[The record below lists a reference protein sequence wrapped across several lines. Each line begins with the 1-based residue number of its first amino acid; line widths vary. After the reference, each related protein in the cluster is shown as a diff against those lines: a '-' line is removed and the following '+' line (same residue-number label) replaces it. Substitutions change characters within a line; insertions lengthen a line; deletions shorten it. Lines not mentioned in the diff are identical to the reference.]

1 MEDGEGIHTEL
12 ILEQEISR
20 KLMFDLW
27 KIV

>member
-12 ILEQEISR
+12 ILEQEILR
-20 KLMFDLW
+20 RLMFDLW